1 MSMPARDDRVF
12 IIAEAGVNHNGDME
26 RALALVD
33 AAADAGADAVKFQ
46 TFKAERLVAG
56 DAPKADYQKRQTD
69 AAETQFEMLRKL
81 ELDVPSH
88 ERLLARC
95 RERGIEFLSTP
106 FDLESVDLLTALGVH
121 RFKVPSGEITNL
133 PLLERIAATGRPVLL
148 STGMSTLGDIEAA
161 LGIFERVWRER
172 VWLSQAG
179 DASGDAGQ
187 GGAWGA
193 QPWGRRAWGR
203 QPWGRVST
211 AATASAV
218 TAPDAS
224 DPASPADTA
233 YTACAMRGHVTV
245 LHCNTQYPTPF
256 ADVNLRAMQTIRH
269 AFPGVEVG
277 FSDHT
282 LGIAIPLAAA
292 AMGAT
297 VVEKHFTLDRALPG
311 PDHAASLEP
320 DELRAMVEGIRAI
333 SLALGDGRKAPTPS
347 ESPNLP
353 IVRKSIV
360 AARPIAAG
368 ETFTTDNLTVKRPG
382 TGLSPMR
389 WHEVL
394 GRTAPRSFDT
404 DEQITL

>member
-12 IIAEAGVNHNGDME
+12 IIAEAGVNHNGDMA

-69 AAETQFEMLRKL
+69 AAETQLEMLRKL
-81 ELDVPSH
+81 ELDVPAH

-106 FDLESVDLLTALGVH
+106 FDLESVDLLKALGVH

-133 PLLERIAATGRPVLL
+133 PLLERIAATGKPVLL

-161 LGIFERVWRER
+161 LGILGRG
-172 VWLSQAG
+172 WLEC
-179 DASGDAGQ
+179 
-187 GGAWGA
+187 GGLPHTGC
-193 QPWGRRAWGR
+193 
-203 QPWGRVST
+203 
-211 AATASAV
+211 AV
-218 TAPDAS
+218 
-224 DPASPADTA
+224 
-233 YTACAMRGHVTV
+233 RGHVTV

-269 AFPGVEVG
+269 AFPGVAVG

-282 LGIAIPLAAA
+282 PGIAIPLAAA
-292 AMGAT
+292 ALGA
-297 VVEKHFTLDRALPG
+297 VVIEKHFTLDRTLPG

-320 DELRAMVEGIRAI
+320 DELRAMVDGIRAI

-368 ETFTTDNLTVKRPG
+368 ETYTTGNLTVKRPG

-394 GRTAPRSFDT
+394 GRTAPRAFDT